1 MVSGKLSNDG
11 EKSRDFV
18 GSLVHGLNVIMAFD
32 ADSPQMTL
40 SQVAEK
46 TGMNRAGARRYLLTL
61 AHLGFI
67 QQNDRLFRLTPKV
80 MDLGYSFLS
89 TIPIS
94 TVAQTYLDT
103 IRDKTGE
110 AVAIG
115 IMDGADVIHIAKA
128 NSNKLMSPSLTIG
141 RRFPAI
147 YSSTGRVLLAI
158 KSDEARHLLLD
169 QADFKPLTEKSITSR
184 EVLLKELDRIRLK
197 DYSFVDQEIEH
208 GVRSLAV
215 PVFNQSGEA
224 VAAITT
230 LTNASTVTKKKL
242 INEYLPM
249 LWDAAQEIKQVL
261 VS

>member
-1 MVSGKLSNDG
+1 MAANKLTKEG

-32 ADSPQMTL
+32 EESPQMTL

-94 TVAQTYLDT
+94 TVAQPYLDS

-115 IMDGADVIHIAKA
+115 IMDGADVVHIAKA
-128 NSNKLMSPSLTIG
+128 NSNKLMAPTLTIG

-147 YSSTGRVLLAI
+147 YASAGRVLLAL
-158 KSDEARHLLLD
+158 KSDEERDAILD
-169 QADFKPLTEKSITSR
+169 QSDFQPLTDKSITTR
-184 EVLLKELDRIRLK
+184 EELVKELAQVRRQRYAL
-197 DYSFVDQEIEH
+197 VDQEIEP
-208 GVRSLAV
+208 GARSLAV
-215 PVFNQSGEA
+215 PVFNQAGDT
-224 VAAITT
+224 VAAINT
-230 LTNASTVTKKKL
+230 LTNAATVTKKQL
-242 INEYLPM
+242 ISECLPM
-249 LWDAAQEIKQVL
+249 LWDAAQEIKRAL